1 MQSGALSISLWLPS
15 HAESFP
21 FWFPSWKLPQFHS
34 PCVCSFRGQWHLGM
48 WLLTSL
54 RRSGPAWMLLR
65 RSYTGTWC
73 WRPTATWSQ
82 WVSLCPMNGG
92 CVLYTVGFPH
102 SELKDSDIFPV
113 VAESGMEAD
122 SCHCFSEKA
131 EAGRML
137 WVQHHPQICPEF
149 QASLLYREKP
159 CFKQKNKTKNI
170 NKINKEI
177 NP

>member
-1 MQSGALSISLWLPS
+1 MLMDFYIIYKNHSLNITWYHNKLKDSQHSLCNLPWPQVTFSFRGYNLRDVGGVERHRYWLCRWAQSSFMGGSCSQVPWAFPYGSLPTL
-15 HAESFP
+15 ESFP

-92 CVLYTVGFPH
+92 CFLYTVGFLH
-102 SELKDSDIFPV
+102 V
-113 VAESGMEAD
+113 
-122 SCHCFSEKA
+122 
-131 EAGRML
+131 
-137 WVQHHPQICPEF
+137 
-149 QASLLYREKP
+149 
-159 CFKQKNKTKNI
+159 N
-170 NKINKEI
+170 
-177 NP
+177 